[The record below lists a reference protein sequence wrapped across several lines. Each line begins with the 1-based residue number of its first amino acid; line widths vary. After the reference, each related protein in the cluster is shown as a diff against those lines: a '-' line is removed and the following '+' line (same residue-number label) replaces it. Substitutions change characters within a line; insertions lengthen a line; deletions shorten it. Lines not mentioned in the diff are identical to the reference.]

1 MRAQEFI
8 TEQADYVHPSIFLAV
23 KRAQETGGKVV
34 RSAGGYFKVVP
45 QNAPG
50 EEFEIDPT
58 APQRKRDLEQAAE
71 AKRAEIKKNL
81 TIYVHGDDNERY
93 DALKAYNRGKRD
105 LTQILKDIRAVV
117 NYKPV
122 SKEPVTEAFVLTP
135 ILLKWAQGQAVKFLR
150 QQITA
155 KGQGVIADNQTLR
168 YVDQSIA
175 NALGQQDRE
184 VGSILTA
191 YVINLIQSGNPLDAA
206 LKTGLGLAKE
216 MAMQSDTVQGFK
228 SQAMDYL
235 RQLEPMADQWE
246 ATLSRRTQAP
256 APIGQAGQQ
265 DQLEPIDGEQD
276 PLQQYIQPSTAT

>member
-50 EEFEIDPT
+50 EEYEIDPT

-191 YVINLIQSGNPLDAA
+191 YVMNLIQSGNPLEAA

-246 ATLSRRTQAP
+246 AVLSRRTQAP
-256 APIGQAGQQ
+256 APVGQAGQQ

-276 PLQQYIQPSTAT
+276 PLQQYIQPGTAT

>member
-50 EEFEIDPT
+50 EEYEIDPT

-191 YVINLIQSGNPLDAA
+191 YVMNLIQSGNPLEAA

-216 MAMQSDTVQGFK
+216 MAVQSDTVQGFK

-246 ATLSRRTQAP
+246 AVLSRRTQAP
-256 APIGQAGQQ
+256 APVGQAGQQ

-276 PLQQYIQPSTAT
+276 PLQQYIQPGTAT

>member
-8 TEQADYVHPSIFLAV
+8 TEEADYVHPSIFLAV

-50 EEFEIDPT
+50 EEYEIDPT

-93 DALKAYNRGKRD
+93 NALKAYNRGKRD

-191 YVINLIQSGNPLDAA
+191 YVINLIQSGNPLEAA

-246 ATLSRRTQAP
+246 AVLSRRTQAP
-256 APIGQAGQQ
+256 APVGQAGQQ

-276 PLQQYIQPSTAT
+276 PLQQYIQPGTAT

>member
-34 RSAGGYFKVVP
+34 RSVGGYFKVVP

-50 EEFEIDPT
+50 EEYEIDPT

-191 YVINLIQSGNPLDAA
+191 YVINLIQSGNPLEAA

-246 ATLSRRTQAP
+246 AVLSRRTQAP
-256 APIGQAGQQ
+256 APVGQAGQQ

-276 PLQQYIQPSTAT
+276 PLQQYIQPGTAT

>member
-34 RSAGGYFKVVP
+34 RSVGGYFKVVP

-50 EEFEIDPT
+50 EEYEIDPT

-155 KGQGVIADNQTLR
+155 KGKDVIADHQTLR

-191 YVINLIQSGNPLDAA
+191 YVINLIQSGNPLEAA

-246 ATLSRRTQAP
+246 AVLSRRTQAP
-256 APIGQAGQQ
+256 APVGQAGQQ

-276 PLQQYIQPSTAT
+276 PLQQYIQPGTAT

>member
-50 EEFEIDPT
+50 EEYEIDPT

-93 DALKAYNRGKRD
+93 NALKAYNRGKRD

-191 YVINLIQSGNPLDAA
+191 YVINLIQSGNPLEAA

-246 ATLSRRTQAP
+246 AVLSRRTQAP
-256 APIGQAGQQ
+256 APVGQAGQ

-276 PLQQYIQPSTAT
+276 PLQQYIQPGTAT

>member
-50 EEFEIDPT
+50 EEYEIDPT

-81 TIYVHGDDNERY
+81 TIYVHGDDDERY

-117 NYKPV
+117 NYRPKSGQPI
-122 SKEPVTEAFVLTP
+122 TEDFILTP
-135 ILLKWAQGQAVKFLR
+135 ILLNWAKKQAIGYLR
-150 QQITA
+150 KHMA
-155 KGQGVIADNQTLR
+155 EKGKSYVAGSETLTK
-168 YVDQSIA
+168 VDQSIA
-175 NALGQQDRE
+175 GALGQQDKE
-184 VGSILTA
+184 IGSILTA
-191 YVINLIQSGNPLDAA
+191 YVMALIETGSPIEAA
-206 LKTGLGLAKE
+206 IRTGTGIAKE
-216 MAMQSDTVQGFK
+216 MVMQSDTVQGFK
-228 SQAMDYL
+228 AQAFNYL
-235 RQLEPMADQWE
+235 KQLEPMADQWE
-246 ATLSRRTQAP
+246 ALLSRRQQAP
-256 APIGQAGQQ
+256 APVGQAGQ
-265 DQLEPIDGEQD
+265 DQLEPIDGEDD
-276 PLQQYIQPSTAT
+276 PLDAYINPPQGAL